1 MSGEDDQTTELPPP
15 HRYRLSWRWR
25 NSELTGSGPWMRDP
39 DVVEAWRESMS
50 RRYDADIEH
59 WVEVRSG
66 DE

>member
-1 MSGEDDQTTELPPP
+1 
-15 HRYRLSWRWR
+15 
-25 NSELTGSGPWMRDP
+25 MRDP